1 MVHRC
6 EAGLVHGRQ
15 AGVVHGCEA
24 GLVHGRGAG
33 LVHGR
38 GTGMVHRCEALGKVG
53 YCLVYSGAPGAR
65 PSCLSIG
72 G

>member
-24 GLVHGRGAG
+24 GLVHGRGA
-33 LVHGR
+33 
-38 GTGMVHRCEALGKVG
+38 GMVHRCEALGKVG